1 MNLCNINS
9 IKAADLEVDR
19 ATIKTTDVGTDAGN
33 LIMGLGANPPGNSN
47 DIAGGT
53 TAIGVNTLISAS
65 NVQDNLFVGYLVATQ
80 AFNVSR
86 TVALGPYT
94 GS

>member
-1 MNLCNINS
+1 VNLCNINS
-9 IKAADLEVDR
+9 IQAANLEVDR
-19 ATIKTTDVGTDAGN
+19 ATIQTTEVGLENGN
-33 LIMGLGANPPGNSN
+33 LIMGLGANPPDFSN

-53 TAIGVNTLISAS
+53 TAIGVNTLVSAS
-65 NVQDNLFVGYLVATQ
+65 NVEDNLFVGYLVATQ

-86 TVALGPYT
+86 TVALGPNT